1 MDALVRS
8 FSLSSFG
15 RSQRVPLAR
24 AQINARLHSRA
35 AAPSV
40 LRISDASADRAQVGA
55 RTGPEFSRKAALPR
69 CFLLAA
75 MVVCFTP
82 AQGELSW
89 RSVRGADLHA
99 LFVDHELADGVHYA
113 YQFRSDG
120 TFTGFSMGKAIRGT
134 WRIAGDEFCWTQAR
148 RASAEECFDVERSG
162 TSVRL
167 LRDRYEVFSAALT
180 PIKRPSK
187 EGSSQ

>member
-1 MDALVRS
+1 MDTSVRS

-15 RSQRVPLAR
+15 RSQGVPLAR
-24 AQINARLHSRA
+24 APIDAHPHSRA
-35 AAPSV
+35 VASSLLCV
-40 LRISDASADRAQVGA
+40 SDASQRLAAGVRNTA
-55 RTGPEFSRKAALPR
+55 EFSRKASAAR

-75 MVVCFTP
+75 MVVFCTP

-89 RSVRGADLHA
+89 RSVRGADLYA

-120 TFTGFSMGKAIRGT
+120 TFTGFNMGKAIRGT
-134 WRIAGDEFCWTQAR
+134 WCVAGDEFCWTQSR
-148 RASAEECFDVERSG
+148 RAAAEECFDVERSG
-162 TSVRL
+162 ISVRL

-180 PIKRPSK
+180 PVKRPSK

>member
-1 MDALVRS
+1 
-8 FSLSSFG
+8 
-15 RSQRVPLAR
+15 
-24 AQINARLHSRA
+24 
-35 AAPSV
+35 
-40 LRISDASADRAQVGA
+40 
-55 RTGPEFSRKAALPR
+55 
-69 CFLLAA
+69 
-75 MVVCFTP
+75 MVVFWTP
-82 AQGELSW
+82 AQGEPSW

-120 TFTGFSMGKAIRGT
+120 TFTGFSMGKAMRGT

-148 RASAEECFDVERSG
+148 RAAAEECFDVERSG

-180 PIKRPSK
+180 PVKRPSK

>member
-15 RSQRVPLAR
+15 RSQGVPLAR
-24 AQINARLHSRA
+24 TPIDAHPHSRA
-35 AAPSV
+35 AASSL
-40 LRISDASADRAQVGA
+40 LRVSDASQRLAAGVRNTA
-55 RTGPEFSRKAALPR
+55 EFSRKAAAAR

-75 MVVCFTP
+75 MVVFWTP

-120 TFTGFSMGKAIRGT
+120 TFTGFSMGKAMRGT

-148 RASAEECFDVERSG
+148 RAAAEECFDVERSG

-180 PIKRPSK
+180 PVKRPSK